1 MIDKSPALLPRG
13 PLKVH
18 DSLPHYGN
26 FINGQQV
33 APQGGR
39 FFASNEP
46 FSGQPWAM
54 IAEADEADVDA
65 ATQAAWRAGNEG
77 PWASF
82 SATERGSCIRRI
94 ADLIAANEAWLGD
107 IAKHDHGK
115 LASEVGGHIRYMAD
129 SYHYYTGYR

>member
-54 IAEADEADVDA
+54 IAEADAADVDA

-77 PWASF
+77 AWASF
-82 SATERGSCIRRI
+82 RATEGGRCLLRDRKSVVQGKRGGRR
-94 ADLIAANEAWLGD
+94 GV
-107 IAKHDHGK
+107 HG
-115 LASEVGGHIRYMAD
+115 GGRSHKKK
-129 SYHYYTGYR
+129 

>member
-54 IAEADEADVDA
+54 IAEADAADVDA

-77 PWASF
+77 HWASF
-82 SATERGSCIRRI
+82 SATERGRCLRRL
-94 ADLIAANEAWLGD
+94 ADLIAANAARMAHNEKRSEEAREGN
-107 IAKHDHGK
+107 
-115 LASEVGGHIRYMAD
+115 EGGRPCRA
-129 SYHYYTGYR
+129 